1 MSGPF
6 KQPPS
11 LQKGD
16 RIAITTPARALPSI
30 QSAQPAVDALKN
42 AGLEVVMGQTT
53 ELKHFIFGGSD
64 LERSKELQEFLD
76 DPDIKAIW
84 CARGGYGSVRLLEHL
99 DWTGFSKNP
108 KWLVGFSDITNLH
121 LGIQSLGICSI
132 HGEMPLRIESSWQQ
146 NTSLQQLLGMLEGEN
161 ILFRWK
167 ATSFCR
173 EGNAKG
179 VLVGGNLAN
188 LVSHLGTPTFPDLK
202 GKILFLEDV
211 GEYVYRLERMLI
223 QLKRSGSISH
233 LKGLLV
239 GDFTDIEDNEDPF
252 DKSWQEVVLD
262 LAQDLNIP
270 VAFGFQAGHD
280 RHNWPLIFGKEYL
293 LTSAN
298 QGWELT

>member
-1 MSGPF
+1 MSGLF
-6 KQPPS
+6 KQPPT
-11 LQKGD
+11 LQRGD

-30 QSAQPAVDALKN
+30 QSVQSAVDALKN
-42 AGLEVVMGQTT
+42 AGFEVVMGQTT

-64 LERSKELQEFLD
+64 LERSKELQELLE

-99 DWTGFSKNP
+99 DWTNFSKNP
-108 KWLVGFSDITNLH
+108 KWLIGFSDITNLH
-121 LGIQSLGICSI
+121 LAIQSLGICSI
-132 HGEMPLRIESSWQQ
+132 HGEMPLRIEPDWEQ

-161 ILFRWK
+161 TPFKWE

-262 LAQDLNIP
+262 LVQDLDIP

-280 RHNWPLIFGKEYL
+280 QHNWPLIFGKEYL